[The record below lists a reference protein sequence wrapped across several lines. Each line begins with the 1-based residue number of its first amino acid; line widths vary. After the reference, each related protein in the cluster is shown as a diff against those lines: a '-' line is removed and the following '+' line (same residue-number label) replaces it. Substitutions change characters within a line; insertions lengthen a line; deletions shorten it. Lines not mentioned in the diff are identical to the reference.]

1 MFKTGTKVFK
11 DGIFKAI
18 YDTGKSV
25 VTGTQTM
32 SGATNGFKLFGNE
45 LVVSIKESKK
55 CI

>member
-32 SGATNGFKLFGNE
+32 SGATNGFKLFGNQ